1 MNREP
6 DVLTEAEKN
15 GASTAGVPKKGGRGG
30 KNGGRGSDV
39 QLPSLGPLGLLRWAW
54 TQLTSMRTALFLLLL
69 LAVAAV
75 PGSLFPQRPANP
87 AVVTQYLEDNPDTGP
102 WLDRFQLFDVYSSVW
117 FSAIYLLL
125 FVSLIGCVIPR
136 AKAHYRAMRSKPPR
150 TPKRLSRLP
159 EYGTLAI
166 PASSGLTAG
175 SAAEQ
180 AAQLLRK
187 RGYRVDVRDLD
198 TDRPSVGAERGFAK
212 EVGNLVFHTSLIGV
226 LIAIAVGGL
235 FGYSGQK
242 IVVEGES
249 FVNTLVGYDSFTPGT
264 SFTEEQ
270 LAPYSLTLDKF
281 NVQFDRES
289 QTHYGQPLDFEA
301 ILTVKDS
308 PDAEEHTESLRV
320 NAPLTIGGSRI
331 YLVGNGYAP
340 VVTVR
345 DGEGNIALQGPVIAV
360 PSDGMYTSLM
370 VIKAPDAKPDQLGFV
385 GFFLPTAMLDD
396 QDVSY
401 SGDPDPFNPQLNLNA
416 YYGDLGLDEGVPSN
430 VYVLDTENLT
440 EINSRNL
447 DEGGIV
453 LGANQSYEL
462 PDGKGSISFDGIKR
476 YAALDIHYDPAK
488 LWVLGFATLSMAGLG
503 ASLFLAR
510 RRVWVRTGT
519 HGDGRV
525 MVEYGLLA
533 RGEDHRLS
541 SEAAAVRQLLE
552 KEWLAG
558 SAAVEDNGAGDTS
571 APDSAERSTNRD
583 ETTPVASAVDS
594 STAQEKK
601 QVRTRNALD

>member
-15 GASTAGVPKKGGRGG
+15 GASTSGVPGKKGRKGR
-30 KNGGRGSDV
+30 NSDV
-39 QLPSLGPLGLLRWAW
+39 QMPALGPLGMIRWAW

-87 AVVTQYLEDNPDTGP
+87 AVVTQYLKDNPDTGP
-102 WLDRFQLFDVYSSVW
+102 WLDRLQLFDVYSSVW

-125 FVSLIGCVIPR
+125 FISLIGCVIPR
-136 AKAHYRAMRSKPPR
+136 ARAHYRAMRSKPPR

-166 PASSGLTAG
+166 PAASGLTAA
-175 SAAEQ
+175 SAVQE
-180 AAQLLRK
+180 AAQMLRK

-212 EVGNLVFHTSLIGV
+212 EVGNLVFHTALIGV
-226 LIAIAVGGL
+226 LFSIGVGGL
-235 FGYSGQK
+235 FGYTGQK
-242 IVVEGES
+242 VVVEGES

-264 SFTEEQ
+264 SFSEDQ
-270 LAPYSLTLDKF
+270 LAPYSLTLDDF
-281 NVQFDRES
+281 EARFDRES
-289 QTHYGQPLDFEA
+289 TTHYGQPLDFTA
-301 ILTVKDS
+301 SMTVKES
-308 PDAEEHTESLRV
+308 PDAAEHTETLKV
-320 NAPLTIGGSRI
+320 NSPLTIGGSRV

-345 DGEGNIALQGPVIAV
+345 DGEGNIALQGPVVSV

-385 GFFLPTAMLDD
+385 GFFLPTAMLDE
-396 QDVSY
+396 QGVSY
-401 SGDPDPFNPQLNLNA
+401 SGDPDPINPQLNLNA

-430 VYVLDTENLT
+430 VYVLDTEDLT

-447 DEGGIV
+447 DAGGIV
-453 LGANQSYEL
+453 LGENQTYEL
-462 PDGKGSISFDGIKR
+462 PEGKGSITFDGIKR

-488 LWVLGFATLSMAGLG
+488 IWVLVFAVLSLSGLA

-519 HGDGRV
+519 HPDGRI

-533 RGEDHRLS
+533 RGEDQRLAGES
-541 SEAAAVRQLLE
+541 AAVRSLLE
-552 KEWLAG
+552 RQWLAG
-558 SAAVEDNGAGDTS
+558 GSAVEDNGAGEAS
-571 APDSAERSTNRD
+571 APVSGQQHTDRD
-583 ETTPVASAVDS
+583 AVPGASAADS
-594 STAQEKK
+594 SAVTEKETGK
-601 QVRTRNALD
+601 DS